1 MLPVYLSK
9 ALAFVVRSKLI
20 VAPHFSSIDVL
31 TENLVETLKI
41 NKSELNFININSNL
55 DIAEKVELGKNEFFV
70 DESLFN
76 EVRNLNQ
83 DSFIY
88 SDYSYQNLLWNL
100 EIAGPVAFLAVND
113 QKLLYELGCSYFTR
127 LFKQRSLSGSLYF
140 TGLASSVF
148 TAEQLLG
155 LVSDCYSGE
164 GMVKIYT
171 SNLAGKQVTE
181 SAKLV
186 ASLFFGSGK
195 AEISVDFGF
204 DEDHQIN
211 ISRAERVR
219 INLGGKTTK
228 ISVKTS
234 AKVYDFE
241 VEEGEVGFFV
251 DLRDKPLNSINLV
264 KNKIPVF
271 K

>member
-100 EIAGPVAFLAVND
+100 EIAGPVAFLAVNGFRAI
-113 QKLLYELGCSYFTR
+113 GCIGR
-127 LFKQRSLSGSLYF
+127 
-140 TGLASSVF
+140 
-148 TAEQLLG
+148 
-155 LVSDCYSGE
+155 
-164 GMVKIYT
+164 
-171 SNLAGKQVTE
+171 
-181 SAKLV
+181 
-186 ASLFFGSGK
+186 
-195 AEISVDFGF
+195 
-204 DEDHQIN
+204 
-211 ISRAERVR
+211 
-219 INLGGKTTK
+219 
-228 ISVKTS
+228 
-234 AKVYDFE
+234 
-241 VEEGEVGFFV
+241 
-251 DLRDKPLNSINLV
+251 
-264 KNKIPVF
+264 
-271 K
+271 